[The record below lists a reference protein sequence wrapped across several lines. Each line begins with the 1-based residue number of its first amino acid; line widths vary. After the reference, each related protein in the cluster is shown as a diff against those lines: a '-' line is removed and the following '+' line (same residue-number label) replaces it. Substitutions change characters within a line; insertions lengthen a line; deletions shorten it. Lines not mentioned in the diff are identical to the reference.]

1 MVKIIKKIL
10 DVLFII
16 IIILLATYFI
26 LRATDRIKI
35 YSVKTGSMEENIH
48 VGDYILILRKNCY
61 HVGEIVTFEQENYYV
76 THRIIRKEGSSITT
90 KGDANNTEDD
100 EIDESV
106 IVGKVILVGGMLN
119 YIINYKYSLAGTLLA
134 IYLLSCYFGK
144 ERPKNTKE
152 ETIENKEKIV
162 ENKEKIVEN
171 KEKIDN
177 IQIKNEKEK
186 TEEKNIKEE
195 KSNIKKSSTKRKK

>member
-1 MVKIIKKIL
+1 
-10 DVLFII
+10 
-16 IIILLATYFI
+16 
-26 LRATDRIKI
+26 
-35 YSVKTGSMEENIH
+35 MEENIH
-48 VGDYILILRKNCY
+48 VGDYILILRKDCY

-76 THRIIRKEGSSITT
+76 THRIVRKEGSSITT

-106 IVGKVILVGGMLN
+106 IVGKVVLVGGMLN

-152 ETIENKEKIV
+152 EIIENKEKLV
-162 ENKEKIVEN
+162 ES

>member
-16 IIILLATYFI
+16 IIVLLATYFI

-35 YSVKTGSMEENIH
+35 YSVQTGSMEENIH
-48 VGDYILILRKNCY
+48 VGDYILILRKDCY

-76 THRIIRKEGSSITT
+76 THRIVRKEGSSITT

-106 IVGKVILVGGMLN
+106 IVGKVVLVGGMLN

-152 ETIENKEKIV
+152 EIIENKEKLV
-162 ENKEKIVEN
+162 ES